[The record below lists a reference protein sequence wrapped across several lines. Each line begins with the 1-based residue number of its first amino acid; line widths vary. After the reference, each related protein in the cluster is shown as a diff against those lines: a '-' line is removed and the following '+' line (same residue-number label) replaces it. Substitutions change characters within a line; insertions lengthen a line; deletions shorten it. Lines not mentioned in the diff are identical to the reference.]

1 MRFKKLDLNL
11 LVALDALLL
20 ESSISRA
27 AERVHLSQGAMSN
40 ALSRLRE
47 HFDDELLVAV
57 GRRMEATPRAEALK
71 PLVRDLLVRI
81 DSTMQVQPHFDPT
94 TTERSFRIVV
104 SDYSLWVF
112 VPHLLRHAAELGA
125 SARFEF
131 LPQVGEPTQALER
144 GEADVLII
152 PKRFVS
158 TEHPSAALFEDE
170 FTCLMAADHP
180 LAGLP
185 LTREAYEAAGHV
197 LMQPASAS
205 GTAIDAMHLQRL
217 GIQRRAE
224 VTSYSFSSLP
234 GMLLGTQ
241 RLATVQR
248 HIARQ
253 ACRHLPL
260 AMADPGFELP
270 KVDQRLQWHRHR
282 SEDPGLLWLRETL
295 LAAARKMDAVQLLS
309 R

>member
-11 LVALDALLL
+11 LVALDALLG

-40 ALSRLRE
+40 ALARLRE

-81 DSTMQVQPHFDPT
+81 DTTLQVQPGFDPT
-94 TTERSFRIVV
+94 TTDRRFRIVA

-112 VPHLLRHAAELGA
+112 VPHFLRHAARLGA

-131 LPQVGEPTQALER
+131 VPQVGEPTQALER

-158 TEHPSAALFEDE
+158 PEHPAVVLFEDQ

-180 LAGLP
+180 LAGEP
-185 LTREAYEAAGHV
+185 LTREAYLAAGHV
-197 LMQPASAS
+197 VMQPASSSSA
-205 GTAIDAMHLQRL
+205 AIDELHLQQA
-217 GIQRRAE
+217 GMQRRAE
-224 VTSYSFSSLP
+224 VASYSFSSLP
-234 GMLLGTQ
+234 GMLPGTQ

-248 HIARQ
+248 HIAAQ

-260 AMADPGFELP
+260 VMANPEFELP
-270 KVDQRLQWHRHR
+270 TVDQRLQWHRHR

-295 LAAARKMDAVQLLS
+295 LAAARQMDAAS
-309 R
+309 G

>member
-11 LVALDALLL
+11 LVALDALLV

-40 ALSRLRE
+40 ALARLRE

-57 GRRMEATPRAEALK
+57 GRRMEATPRAQALK
-71 PLVRDLLVRI
+71 PVVRDLLVRI
-81 DSTMQVQPHFDPT
+81 DTTLQVQPCFDPT
-94 TTERSFRIVV
+94 TTERTFRIVA

-112 VPHLLRHAAELGA
+112 VPLFLRHAATLGT

-158 TEHPSAALFEDE
+158 VDHPAAVLFEDE
-170 FTCLMAADHP
+170 FTCLMDVGNP
-180 LAGLP
+180 LASQP
-185 LTREAYEAAGHV
+185 LTREVYSAAGHV
-197 LMQPASAS
+197 IMQPASAS
-205 GTAIDAMHLQRL
+205 GTAIDAQHLHQV
-217 GIQRRAE
+217 GIHRRAE

-234 GMLLGTQ
+234 GMLVGTG
-241 RLATVQR
+241 RLATVQL

-260 AMADPGFELP
+260 RMVKPEFELP

-282 SEDPGLLWLRETL
+282 NEDPGLLWLRETL
-295 LAAARKMDAVQLLS
+295 LVAAKQMNASD
-309 R
+309 

>member
-11 LVALDALLL
+11 LVALDALLE

-40 ALSRLRE
+40 ALARLRE
-47 HFDDELLVAV
+47 HFGDDLLVAV
-57 GRRMEATPRAEALK
+57 GRRMEATPRALALK

-81 DSTMQVQPHFDPT
+81 DTTLQVQPRFDPT
-94 TTERSFRIVV
+94 ATERSFRIVV

-112 VPHLLRHAAELGA
+112 VPHLLRQAASLGS
-125 SARFEF
+125 SAHFEF

-158 TEHPSAALFEDE
+158 PEHPATVLFEDD

-180 LAGLP
+180 LAGQP

-197 LMQPASAS
+197 IMQPTANTISAS
-205 GTAIDAMHLQRL
+205 TAIDALHLQQA
-217 GIQRRAE
+217 GIQRRVE

-248 HIARQ
+248 RIARQ

-260 AMADPGFELP
+260 VVAEPEFELP

-295 LAAARKMDAVQLLS
+295 LAAARKMDADS
-309 R
+309 A

>member
-11 LVALDALLL
+11 LVALDALLA

-40 ALSRLRE
+40 ALARLRE

-57 GRRMEATPRAEALK
+57 GRRMEATPRAQALK

-81 DSTMQVQPHFDPT
+81 DTTMQVQPRFDPT

-158 TEHPSAALFEDE
+158 AEHPAAALFVDR

-180 LAGLP
+180 LAGRP

-197 LMQPASAS
+197 VMQPASAS
-205 GTAIDAMHLQRL
+205 GTAIDALHLQQL
-217 GIQRRAE
+217 GIQRRVE

-234 GMLLGTQ
+234 GMLLGSR

-248 HIARQ
+248 HIAAQ

-260 AMADPGFELP
+260 VMADPDFELP
-270 KVDQRLQWHRHR
+270 RVEQRLQWHRHR

-295 LAAARKMDAVQLLS
+295 AAAARQMDAAPA
-309 R
+309 